1 MKGRMGQV
9 DEQLRVGLIG
19 AGPWATMVHAPG
31 IADHPGT
38 RLTTIWARRE
48 EAAAAL
54 ADAHGATTAK
64 TPDDLLAE
72 VDAVAFAVPPEV
84 QAEIAIKAA
93 EQGKHLILEKPIAA
107 TLADAERLVDAV
119 EANGVA
125 SLVVLTKRYTPET
138 REQLAQLRQQ
148 GGWVGGSARWL
159 TGALL
164 GGPFSHSPWRHER
177 GPLDDIG
184 PHAFDMLD
192 ATLGTITDVI
202 AANQSEHGL
211 WQIVFQHEG
220 GATSVATM
228 TMTLPLEPA
237 IAEVIV
243 YGEHGHRVLADRGT
257 TALQA
262 FTNLLDDFVAMVDS
276 GTTEHPL
283 DVRRGLHLQRIIDL
297 ARRKSEA

>member
-1 MKGRMGQV
+1 
-9 DEQLRVGLIG
+9 
-19 AGPWATMVHAPG
+19 MVHAPG

-38 RLTTIWARRE
+38 RLAAIWARRE
-48 EAAAAL
+48 EAATEL
-54 ADAHGATTAK
+54 AEIHGATVAG
-64 TPDDLLAE
+64 TPEELLDQ

-93 EQGKHLILEKPIAA
+93 EQGKHLILEKPIAGA
-107 TLADAERLVDAV
+107 LKDAERLADAV
-119 EANGVA
+119 ERNDVA
-125 SLVVLTKRYTPET
+125 SLVVLTKRFAPET
-138 REQLAQLRQQ
+138 REQLDQLAEA

-184 PHAFDMLD
+184 PHAFDLLD

-202 AANQSEHGL
+202 SANRSEHGL

-228 TMTLPLEPA
+228 TMTLPLNPG

-257 TALQA
+257 TAQQC

>member
-1 MKGRMGQV
+1 M

-19 AGPWATMVHAPG
+19 AGPWATMVHAPC

-48 EAAAAL
+48 EAASEL
-54 ADAHGATTAK
+54 AGIHGATVAK
-64 TPDDLLAE
+64 SPEELLDQ
-72 VDAVAFAVPPEV
+72 VDAVAFAVPPDV
-84 QAEIAIKAA
+84 QAEIATKAA
-93 EQGKHLILEKPIAA
+93 ELGKHLILEKPIAG
-107 TLADAERLVDAV
+107 TLKDAERLADAV
-119 EANGVA
+119 ERNGVA
-125 SLVVLTKRYTPET
+125 SLVVLTKRFAPET
-138 REQLAQLRQQ
+138 REQLDQLAEA

-164 GGPFSHSPWRHER
+164 GGPFSNSPWRHER

-184 PHAFDMLD
+184 PHAFDLLD

-202 AANQSEHGL
+202 SAHQSEHGL

-228 TMTLPLEPA
+228 TMTLPLNPG

-257 TALQA
+257 TAQQC

>member
-1 MKGRMGQV
+1 M

-19 AGPWATMVHAPG
+19 AGPWANMVHAPG

-38 RLTTIWARRE
+38 RLTTVWARRE
-48 EAAAAL
+48 EAATELAKIHCAAV
-54 ADAHGATTAK
+54 AK
-64 TPDDLLAE
+64 TPEDLLDQ
-72 VDAVAFAVPPEV
+72 VDAVAFAVPPSV
-84 QAEIAIKAA
+84 QAEIALKAA
-93 EQGKHLILEKPIAA
+93 ERGKHLILEKPIAG
-107 TLADAERLVDAV
+107 TLADAERLADAV
-119 EANGVA
+119 ERNGVA
-125 SLVVLTKRYTPET
+125 SLVVLTKRFAPET
-138 REQLAQLRQQ
+138 REQLDQLAEA

-164 GGPFSHSPWRHER
+164 GGPFSNSPWRHER

-184 PHAFDMLD
+184 PHAFDLLD

-202 AANQSEHGL
+202 SANRSEHGL

-228 TMTLPLEPA
+228 TMTLPLNPG

-257 TALQA
+257 TAQQC

>member
-1 MKGRMGQV
+1 M

-19 AGPWATMVHAPG
+19 AGPWANMVHAPG
-31 IADHPGT
+31 LADHPGT
-38 RLTTIWARRE
+38 RLTTVWARRE
-48 EAAAAL
+48 GVATEL
-54 ADAHGATTAK
+54 ANTYGATTAK
-64 TPDDLLAE
+64 TPEELLDQ

-84 QAEIAIKAA
+84 QSEIAIKAA
-93 EQGKHLILEKPIAA
+93 ELGKHLILEKPIAA
-107 TLADAERLVDAV
+107 TLQQAERLTDAV
-119 EANGVA
+119 RANGVA
-125 SLVVLTKRYTPET
+125 SLIMLTKRFAPET
-138 REQLAQLRQQ
+138 REQLEQLRET

-164 GGPFSHSPWRHER
+164 GGPFSNSPWRHDR

-184 PHAFDMLD
+184 PHAFDLLD

-202 AANQSEHGL
+202 AANRSEHGL
-211 WQIVFQHEG
+211 WQLVFQHEG
-220 GATSVATM
+220 GATSTATM
-228 TMTLPLEPA
+228 TMTLPLNPG

-257 TALQA
+257 TALQC

-297 ARRKSEA
+297 ARRKAEA

>member
-1 MKGRMGQV
+1 MGHV

-19 AGPWATMVHAPG
+19 AGPWANMVHAPG
-31 IADHPGT
+31 LADHPGT
-38 RLTTIWARRE
+38 RLTTVWARRE
-48 EAAAAL
+48 GVATEL
-54 ADAHGATTAK
+54 ANTYGATTAK
-64 TPDDLLAE
+64 TPEELLDQ

-84 QAEIAIKAA
+84 QSEIAIKAA
-93 EQGKHLILEKPIAA
+93 ELGKHLILEKPIAA
-107 TLADAERLVDAV
+107 TLQQAERLTDAV
-119 EANGVA
+119 RANGVA
-125 SLVVLTKRYTPET
+125 SLIMLTKRFAPET
-138 REQLAQLRQQ
+138 REQLEQLRET

-164 GGPFSHSPWRHER
+164 GGPFSNSPWRHDR

-184 PHAFDMLD
+184 PHAFDLLD

-202 AANQSEHGL
+202 AANRSEHGL
-211 WQIVFQHEG
+211 WQLVFQHEG
-220 GATSVATM
+220 GATSTATM
-228 TMTLPLEPA
+228 TMTLPLNPG

-257 TALQA
+257 TALQC

-297 ARRKSEA
+297 ARRKAEA

>member
-1 MKGRMGQV
+1 MGRV

-19 AGPWATMVHAPG
+19 AGPWATTVHAPV
-31 IADHPGT
+31 IAEHPGT
-38 RLTTIWARRE
+38 RLTTIWARRA
-48 EAAAAL
+48 EAAAEL
-54 ADAHGATTAK
+54 AEAHDATTAG
-64 TPDDLLAE
+64 TPDELIAD

-84 QAEIAIKAA
+84 QAEIAVRAA

-107 TLADAERLVDAV
+107 TLQDAERLADAV
-119 EANGVA
+119 KANDVA
-125 SLVVLTKRYTPET
+125 SLVVLTKRYAPET
-138 REQLAQLRQQ
+138 REQLAQLEQQ

-164 GGPFSHSPWRHER
+164 GGPYSQSPWRHER

-184 PHAFDMLD
+184 PHAFDLLD
-192 ATLGTITDVI
+192 ATLGTITDVV
-202 AANQSEHGL
+202 AADESEHGL
-211 WQIVFQHEG
+211 WQIVFRHEG

-228 TMTLPLEPA
+228 TMKLPLEPS

-257 TALQA
+257 TAQQA

-283 DVRRGLHLQRIIDL
+283 DVRRGLHLQRVIDL
-297 ARRKSEA
+297 ARRKAGA